1 MLLDWTERFQGTAML
16 PRHVRDRLI
25 NVALKE
31 GEPATVKE
39 IADAYNISIN
49 HLKKAAIELNKQG
62 YLKTIQGRYGGYILA
77 KKPETIVIGEVVR
90 ITEGQMELVECFNSA
105 TNTCPLIDVC
115 RLSRLFK
122 KALKAFLDVLDE
134 VTLANMLTQ
143 PDILRPLLK
152 IETTEQ

>member
-1 MLLDWTERFQGTAML
+1 MKLTAYTNFALRMLMY
-16 PRHVRDRLI
+16 
-25 NVALKE
+25 VALKE

-39 IADAYNISIN
+39 ITDAYNISIN

-115 RLSRLFK
+115 SYLGC
-122 KALKAFLDVLDE
+122 LKRH
-134 VTLANMLTQ
+134 
-143 PDILRPLLK
+143 LRHFWMFWMR
-152 IETTEQ
+152 

>member
-49 HLKKAAIELNKQG
+49 HLKKAAIDLNKQG
-62 YLKTIQGRYGGYILA
+62 YLKTIQGRYGGYILQRNQ
-77 KKPETIVIGEVVR
+77 K
-90 ITEGQMELVECFNSA
+90 
-105 TNTCPLIDVC
+105 
-115 RLSRLFK
+115 LS
-122 KALKAFLDVLDE
+122 
-134 VTLANMLTQ
+134 
-143 PDILRPLLK
+143 
-152 IETTEQ
+152 